1 MIDYHRFCQIKHLHA
16 HQGLN
21 ASQIAQEVALDRRT
35 VAYWLTQEHE
45 GVSELWICYP
55 VCMSEWNST
64 PRAIAS
70 HDDYPNPALSLLP
83 RHRYRATW

>member
-1 MIDYHRFCQIKHLHA
+1 MPVLSYVHEL
-16 HQGLN
+16 
-21 ASQIAQEVALDRRT
+21 
-35 VAYWLTQEHE
+35 E

-55 VCMSEWNST
+55 VCMSEWNSI
-64 PRAIAS
+64 PLAIAS